1 MELINII
8 FVNLD
13 RRIELKNIIFVNS
26 DKNSTKE

>member
-8 FVNLD
+8 FVNLN
-13 RRIELKNIIFVNS
+13 RRMELKNIIFVNS

>member
-1 MELINII
+1 MEVINII